1 MIPKAPLEAW
11 IAKKMG
17 LSKDNFT
24 RDELYSYQLQKLR
37 ETIGWARRHSPFY
50 RELLGRLSE
59 TDLTTI
65 ADLQRFPFTEAEDIR
80 SQSLRFLCVSQD
92 EISRVVTLD
101 SSGTTGSAK
110 RLYFTESDQA
120 LTIDYFQYGMAAV
133 VEKGDRVLILFPGE
147 RPGGLGDLLA
157 RAVRRLG
164 VEPIYHGIV
173 TNIPA
178 TLEIIARE
186 KVDSLVGI
194 PTQVLALARYAE
206 TAGIPMHLKSVLIS
220 SDYVPWA
227 IVRELK
233 RIWGCAVF
241 EHYGMTEMGLGGG
254 TECAALNGCH
264 LHEADLFLEIVD
276 PQTGEALPEGEEG
289 EIVVTTLTRIG
300 MPLIRYRTGD
310 ITRILT
316 EPCLC
321 GARLRRIAKITRRKN
336 NSIILKEG
344 GHFVMSEL
352 DEALFSVNK
361 IIDFTAMVDNKSSVT
376 TLNIAALS
384 VDKPDHKAES
394 MISAALNT
402 IAFIGQAREKGA
414 LTVNID
420 VTGCDGS
427 LLPRVAKRS
436 ILELKQG
443 DG

>member
-1 MIPKAPLEAW
+1 MISKAPLEAW
-11 IAKKMG
+11 IAQKIG
-17 LSKDNFT
+17 LSKDRFT
-24 RDELYSYQLQKLR
+24 RDELHSYQLRKLR
-37 ETIGWARRHSPFY
+37 ETIGWARQHSSFY
-50 RELLGRLSE
+50 RELLGSLSE
-59 TDLTTI
+59 TDLTTV

-92 EISRVVTLD
+92 DISRVVTLD
-101 SSGTTGSAK
+101 SSGTTGSTK
-110 RLYFTESDQA
+110 RLYFTEADQA

-164 VEPIYHGIV
+164 VEPIPHGIV

-178 TLEIIARE
+178 TLEIILRE

-206 TAGIPMHLKSVLIS
+206 AAGIPIHIKSVLIS

-227 IVRELK
+227 IARELK

-241 EHYGMTEMGLGGG
+241 DHYGMTEMGLGGG

-276 PQTGEALPEGEEG
+276 PQTGEVLPEGEEG
-289 EIVVTTLTRIG
+289 EVVVTTLTRLG

-310 ITRILT
+310 ITRILA

-321 GARLRRIAKITRRKN
+321 GASLRRIAKITRRKN
-336 NSIILKEG
+336 NSVILKEG
-344 GHFVMSEL
+344 RHFVMSDL

-361 IIDFTAMVDNKSSVT
+361 IIDFTATVDDKSRVT
-376 TLNIAALS
+376 ILNIAALS
-384 VDKPDHKAES
+384 ADKPDKNTES
-394 MISAALNT
+394 MLSAALNT
-402 IAFIGQAREKGA
+402 IPPIGQAREKGA
-414 LTVNID
+414 LTVSIN

-427 LLPRVAKRS
+427 MMLRAAKRN
-436 ILELKQG
+436 IMELKQG